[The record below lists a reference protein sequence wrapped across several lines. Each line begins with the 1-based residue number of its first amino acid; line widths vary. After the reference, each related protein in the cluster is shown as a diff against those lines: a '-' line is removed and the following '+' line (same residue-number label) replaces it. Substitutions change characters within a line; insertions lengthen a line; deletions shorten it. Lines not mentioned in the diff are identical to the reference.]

1 MRERLAAS
9 SGLWRRTGEWPRSL
23 IPDERGCPWGPVGL
37 MGQARPGFDTKDTG
51 LLSARAAERNFGLIF
66 ISSQHVVQ
74 VVKN

>member
-1 MRERLAAS
+1 MAKEPDTGRERL
-9 SGLWRRTGEWPRSL
+9 
-23 IPDERGCPWGPVGL
+23 PVGTSRPVRVDLVTRGSRVTKSAL